1 MNIILFGKPGCGKG
15 TISSLLQDEMNLSI
29 ISTGDLLRK
38 IKNEDT
44 DIGRE
49 VKKTIESGELLSD
62 DLIHDI
68 LNKEIHKYVDA
79 EAVLFD
85 GYPRNTEQANDLDNL
100 IEVDHVIYLDV
111 SDETCIKRILERG
124 KTSGRDDDKNIDIIK
139 NRLKIFE
146 EETLPLKTYYQV
158 QQNITII
165 NGDRPIN
172 QVYDDVIK
180 AINYR

>member
-1 MNIILFGKPGCGKG
+1 
-15 TISSLLQDEMNLSI
+15 
-29 ISTGDLLRK
+29 
-38 IKNEDT
+38 
-44 DIGRE
+44 
-49 VKKTIESGELLSD
+49 
-62 DLIHDI
+62 
-68 LNKEIHKYVDA
+68 
-79 EAVLFD
+79 
-85 GYPRNTEQANDLDNL
+85 
-100 IEVDHVIYLDV
+100 
-111 SDETCIKRILERG
+111 LERG